1 MPNYNTQGITST
13 DANDPRN
20 TPTSTSSGIMSS
32 TSNPTDNDD
41 NEPSF
46 FESIANFFSGAGA
59 DLPSSTTDDDD
70 GDSGASFYD
79 SPMFDPYDGGS
90 DNDTTT
96 ANDITAA
103 VDSALYEALEID
115 VPEVYTGMMGEEE
128 PEPNIDMDVLQRALQ
143 PDPITVEELEV
154 KAGDT
159 LSDIAKDKGVPL
171 QAVIDANPQIKNP
184 DMIRPGEVVSIPDPR
199 FEGVP
204 KPRGVADSPRL
215 SDSTVT
221 PIEKDTDKG
230 LMAPPAQDTA
240 PEIDT
245 TTAGPSTPAETGD
258 VAEDAGL
265 MSRSLTAEERT
276 SLSDVGGMA
285 AKAYL
290 EDKGLD
296 QDLFDSFEA
305 TSTYAKQ
312 NGWSTQKTPHVPMF
326 TSAEKRKAMTV
337 LDSVADSVY
346 EDEPELVAALKT
358 IMDHESGGKLA
369 ELGYAYLTGADLAA
383 KINAS
388 NNPSSTPEQ
397 RSRLRALTAMENSAE
412 YRNGDREK
420 KDMMIFDVYYDDQH
434 RSDGYKMGNTE
445 EGDGSKYRGRGIIQ
459 LTGKNN
465 YKKYGDMI
473 GVDLVNNPDYMQNR
487 PDVMIAASLA
497 YLEDKGLNEGTL
509 SARKMAKVVGH
520 SDDPGKP
527 EARARWDDVISSI
540 EAAGNQAL
548 ADDMRL
554 NDEYLAQETV
564 GATVDGIIGTNSKGD
579 MTEWLGRPPR
589 NITVP
594 QGTSTLDLVRMV
606 NMEANP

>member
-1 MPNYNTQGITST
+1 MTDVAGLTAMLEGEADSGVTLPST
-13 DANDPRN
+13 DSVSDMY
-20 TPTSTSSGIMSS
+20 PT
-32 TSNPTDNDD
+32 
-41 NEPSF
+41 
-46 FESIANFFSGAGA
+46 
-59 DLPSSTTDDDD
+59 
-70 GDSGASFYD
+70 
-79 SPMFDPYDGGS
+79 
-90 DNDTTT
+90 
-96 ANDITAA
+96 
-103 VDSALYEALEID
+103 
-115 VPEVYTGMMGEEE
+115 
-128 PEPNIDMDVLQRALQ
+128 Q
-143 PDPITVEELEV
+143 
-154 KAGDT
+154 
-159 LSDIAKDKGVPL
+159 
-171 QAVIDANPQIKNP
+171 
-184 DMIRPGEVVSIPDPR
+184 
-199 FEGVP
+199 
-204 KPRGVADSPRL
+204 
-215 SDSTVT
+215 
-221 PIEKDTDKG
+221 
-230 LMAPPAQDTA
+230 
-240 PEIDT
+240 
-245 TTAGPSTPAETGD
+245 
-258 VAEDAGL
+258 GL
-265 MSRSLTAEERT
+265 MSPPVQDTVSEVATDTAELGISAQTQGLINRPLTAEERT

-312 NGWSTQKTPHVPMF
+312 KGWSTQKTPHVPMF

-346 EDEPELVAALKT
+346 EDAPELVAALKT

-388 NNPSSTPEQ
+388 NNPTSTTEQ

-520 SDDPGKP
+520 ADSEGKP

-564 GATVDGIIGTNSKGD
+564 GATVDGIIGTNSERE

-594 QGTSTLDLVRMV
+594 EGTSTIDKVRMV
-606 NMEANP
+606 NMESNP

>member
-1 MPNYNTQGITST
+1 
-13 DANDPRN
+13 
-20 TPTSTSSGIMSS
+20 MS
-32 TSNPTDNDD
+32 
-41 NEPSF
+41 
-46 FESIANFFSGAGA
+46 
-59 DLPSSTTDDDD
+59 
-70 GDSGASFYD
+70 
-79 SPMFDPYDGGS
+79 
-90 DNDTTT
+90 
-96 ANDITAA
+96 
-103 VDSALYEALEID
+103 
-115 VPEVYTGMMGEEE
+115 
-128 PEPNIDMDVLQRALQ
+128 
-143 PDPITVEELEV
+143 
-154 KAGDT
+154 
-159 LSDIAKDKGVPL
+159 
-171 QAVIDANPQIKNP
+171 
-184 DMIRPGEVVSIPDPR
+184 
-199 FEGVP
+199 
-204 KPRGVADSPRL
+204 
-215 SDSTVT
+215 
-221 PIEKDTDKG
+221 
-230 LMAPPAQDTA
+230 PPAQDAVPEVATDTA
-240 PEIDT
+240 EL
-245 TTAGPSTPAETGD
+245 
-258 VAEDAGL
+258 GL
-265 MSRSLTAEERT
+265 INRSLTAEERT
-276 SLSDVGGMA
+276 ALSDVGGMA

-312 NGWSTQKTPHVPMF
+312 NRWSTQKTPHVPMF

-383 KINAS
+383 KIKAT
-388 NNPSSTPEQ
+388 NNP
-397 RSRLRALTAMENSAE
+397 SRLRALTAMENSAE

-434 RSDGYKMGNTE
+434 RSDGFKMGNTE

-520 SDDPGKP
+520 ADSEGKP

-564 GATVDGIIGTNSKGD
+564 GATVDGLIGTNSVRE
-579 MTEWLGRPPR
+579 MTNWLGEAPR

-606 NMEANP
+606 NMESNP

>member
-1 MPNYNTQGITST
+1 MATYNTNGVTSVPA
-13 DANDPRN
+13 DEEDKIV
-20 TPTSTSSGIMSS
+20 SSGLGSKPSRSS
-32 TSNPTDNDD
+32 RARTADVSD
-41 NEPSF
+41 NEVNPVTAMF
-46 FESIANFFSGAGA
+46 RDIAARFTSAGA
-59 DLPSSTTDDDD
+59 TLSAPTRPKASTYRP
-70 GDSGASFYD
+70 DSGGSIYD
-79 SPMFDPYDGGS
+79 GEMFDVPAGVPAPLDRNVDVS
-90 DNDTTT
+90 
-96 ANDITAA
+96 AI
-103 VDSALYEALEID
+103 DSALEDAFSNAAVPQLYLATLGDPQPETTID
-115 VPEVYTGMMGEEE
+115 VAA
-128 PEPNIDMDVLQRALQ
+128 LRA
-143 PDPITVEELEV
+143 PDPITVTEITV

-159 LSDIAKDKGVPL
+159 LTAIAKENGVPV
-171 QAVIDANPQIKNP
+171 QDVIDANPQIKNP
-184 DMIRPGEVVSIPDPR
+184 NMIRPGDVVSVPDPR
-199 FEGVP
+199 FEDVP
-204 KPRGVADSPRL
+204 KPRGVSDSPRL

-221 PIEKDTDKG
+221 PTGTTTEPRDGPAG
-230 LMAPPAQDTA
+230 LMSPPAQDA
-240 PEIDT
+240 VPE
-245 TTAGPSTPAETGD
+245 
-258 VAEDAGL
+258 VATQTQGL
-265 MSRSLTAEERT
+265 INRPLTAEERT
-276 SLSDVGGMA
+276 ALSDVGGMA

-312 NGWSTQKTPHVPMF
+312 KGWSTQKTPHVPMF

-346 EDEPELVAALKT
+346 EDAPELVAALKT

-388 NNPSSTPEQ
+388 NNPTSTTEQ

-520 SDDPGKP
+520 ADSEGKP

-564 GATVDGIIGTNSKGD
+564 GATVDGIIGTNSERE
-579 MTEWLGRPPR
+579 MTNWLGRPPR

-594 QGTSTLDLVRMV
+594 EGTSTLDLVRMV
-606 NMEANP
+606 NMESNP

>member
-1 MPNYNTQGITST
+1 MADPYTFTFDVDAFLSGQEVEKETPPEGVMKRPAKEAEAKSDTPTESLMTRLATALKSTFPDSPALGATPQGDNSSGRNKALTDWTISTEAFIPKYRGDVPAAMALQASPVTTTDMGPDMGTLAMQDAQEQSAIRSVTGITESLGRPQPTAMTDVAGLTAMLEGEADSGVTLPST
-13 DANDPRN
+13 DSVSDMY
-20 TPTSTSSGIMSS
+20 PT
-32 TSNPTDNDD
+32 
-41 NEPSF
+41 
-46 FESIANFFSGAGA
+46 
-59 DLPSSTTDDDD
+59 
-70 GDSGASFYD
+70 
-79 SPMFDPYDGGS
+79 
-90 DNDTTT
+90 
-96 ANDITAA
+96 
-103 VDSALYEALEID
+103 
-115 VPEVYTGMMGEEE
+115 
-128 PEPNIDMDVLQRALQ
+128 Q
-143 PDPITVEELEV
+143 
-154 KAGDT
+154 
-159 LSDIAKDKGVPL
+159 
-171 QAVIDANPQIKNP
+171 
-184 DMIRPGEVVSIPDPR
+184 
-199 FEGVP
+199 
-204 KPRGVADSPRL
+204 
-215 SDSTVT
+215 
-221 PIEKDTDKG
+221 
-230 LMAPPAQDTA
+230 
-240 PEIDT
+240 
-245 TTAGPSTPAETGD
+245 
-258 VAEDAGL
+258 GL
-265 MSRSLTAEERT
+265 MSPPVQDTVSEVATDTAELGISAQTQGLINRPLTAEERT

-312 NGWSTQKTPHVPMF
+312 KGWSTQKTPHVPMF

-346 EDEPELVAALKT
+346 EDAPELVAALKT

-388 NNPSSTPEQ
+388 NNPTSTTEQ

-520 SDDPGKP
+520 ADSEGKP

-564 GATVDGIIGTNSKGD
+564 GATVDGIIGTNSERE

-594 QGTSTLDLVRMV
+594 EGTSTIDKVRMV
-606 NMEANP
+606 NMESNP

>member
-1 MPNYNTQGITST
+1 VLLVLLLPLQLEAKQNKLQDTYNMADPYTFTFDVDAFLSGQEVEKETPPEGVMKRPAKEAEAKSDTPTESLMTRLATALKSTFPDSPALGATPQGDNSSGRNKALTDWTISTEAFIPKYRGDVPAAMALQASPVTTTDMGPDMGTLAMQDAQEQSAIRSVTGITESLGRPQPTAMTDVAGLTAMLEGEADSGVTLPST
-13 DANDPRN
+13 DSVSDMY
-20 TPTSTSSGIMSS
+20 PT
-32 TSNPTDNDD
+32 
-41 NEPSF
+41 
-46 FESIANFFSGAGA
+46 
-59 DLPSSTTDDDD
+59 
-70 GDSGASFYD
+70 
-79 SPMFDPYDGGS
+79 
-90 DNDTTT
+90 
-96 ANDITAA
+96 
-103 VDSALYEALEID
+103 
-115 VPEVYTGMMGEEE
+115 
-128 PEPNIDMDVLQRALQ
+128 Q
-143 PDPITVEELEV
+143 
-154 KAGDT
+154 
-159 LSDIAKDKGVPL
+159 
-171 QAVIDANPQIKNP
+171 
-184 DMIRPGEVVSIPDPR
+184 
-199 FEGVP
+199 
-204 KPRGVADSPRL
+204 
-215 SDSTVT
+215 
-221 PIEKDTDKG
+221 
-230 LMAPPAQDTA
+230 
-240 PEIDT
+240 
-245 TTAGPSTPAETGD
+245 
-258 VAEDAGL
+258 GL
-265 MSRSLTAEERT
+265 MSPPVQDTVSEVATDTAELGISAQTQGLINRPLTAEERT

-312 NGWSTQKTPHVPMF
+312 KGWSTQKTPHVPMF

-346 EDEPELVAALKT
+346 EDAPELVAALKT

-388 NNPSSTPEQ
+388 NNPTSTTEQ

-520 SDDPGKP
+520 ADSEGKP

-564 GATVDGIIGTNSKGD
+564 GATVDGIIGTNSERE

-594 QGTSTLDLVRMV
+594 EGTSTIDKVRMV
-606 NMEANP
+606 NMESNP